1 MSKHGKR
8 GERGESDK
16 IDSLYASLTLVQPMP
31 AFRIA
36 RLMLCAALLLPAHAG
51 VAEEIAADLKRGE
64 ASAALAAADKAL
76 LKSPRDARL
85 RLLRGNALAGLG
97 RQAEAIQVFS
107 ALTND
112 YPQLPEPYNNLA
124 ALYAQQGQLDRA
136 RTTLQMALQT
146 NPAYATAHAN
156 LADVYAK
163 LAAQAYEKALQR
175 DVVEQKQSGV
185 SRPKPAAIS
194 QTKLA
199 LVQDLLSRGSI
210 ATLSAPPASV
220 VASAA
225 KPQPTAQTPLVVASN
240 KPSPT
245 PPSSLPANKPA
256 TAPQAKPAE
265 VSKPAAPAATKP
277 PEPAKDD
284 KAEQEAA
291 VQKSVQ
297 AWADAWSDKRVS
309 AYLASYARDFKPAGQ
324 SRSSWEAQRRERIG
338 AAKKIS
344 VKLDKLR
351 IKLDG
356 ERATVRFI
364 QRYRSDRL
372 ETSTGKTLILER
384 NGSRWLIQ
392 EERVG

>member
-1 MSKHGKR
+1 MSKHGKH

-16 IDSLYASLTLVQPMP
+16 IDSLYASLPLVQPMP

-85 RLLRGNALAGLG
+85 RLLRGNALAALG

-199 LVQDLLSRGSI
+199 LVQDLLSRGNTP
-210 ATLSAPPASV
+210 TLSTPPASV
-220 VASAA
+220 VASTA
-225 KPQPTAQTPLVVASN
+225 KPQPTQAPLVVASN
-240 KPSPT
+240 KPLPM
-245 PPSSLPANKPA
+245 PPSSLPASKPA
-256 TAPQAKPAE
+256 PTPQAKPAE
-265 VSKPAAPAATKP
+265 VSKPAAPATAKP
-277 PEPAKDD
+277 PEPARDD

-291 VQKSVQ
+291 VQKSVL

-324 SRSSWEAQRRERIG
+324 SRSSWETQRRERIS

>member
-16 IDSLYASLTLVQPMP
+16 IDSLYASLPLVQPMP

-76 LKSPRDARL
+76 LKSSRDARL
-85 RLLRGNALAGLG
+85 RLLRGNALAALG

-199 LVQDLLSRGSI
+199 LVQDLLSRGNTP
-210 ATLSAPPASV
+210 TLSTPPASA
-220 VASAA
+220 VASTA
-225 KPQPTAQTPLVVASN
+225 KPQPTQAPLVVASN
-240 KPSPT
+240 KPLPA
-245 PPSSLPANKPA
+245 PPSSLPASKPA
-256 TAPQAKPAE
+256 PTPQAKPAE
-265 VSKPAAPAATKP
+265 VRKPAAPAAAKP
-277 PEPAKDD
+277 PEPAKND

-291 VQKSVQ
+291 VQKSVL

-324 SRSSWEAQRRERIG
+324 SRSSWEAQRRERIS

>member
-1 MSKHGKR
+1 MSKHGKH

-16 IDSLYASLTLVQPMP
+16 IDSLYASLPLVQPMP

-64 ASAALAAADKAL
+64 ASTALAAADKAL

-85 RLLRGNALAGLG
+85 RLLRGNALAALG

-107 ALTND
+107 TLTND

-199 LVQDLLSRGSI
+199 LVQDLLSRGNTP
-210 ATLSAPPASV
+210 TLSTPPASV
-220 VASAA
+220 VASTA
-225 KPQPTAQTPLVVASN
+225 KPQPTQAPLVVASN
-240 KPSPT
+240 KPLPT
-245 PPSSLPANKPA
+245 PPSSLPASKPA
-256 TAPQAKPAE
+256 PTPQAKPAE
-265 VSKPAAPAATKP
+265 VSKPAAPAVAKP
-277 PEPAKDD
+277 PEPAKND

-291 VQKSVQ
+291 VQKSVL
-297 AWADAWSDKRVS
+297 AWADAWADKRVS

-324 SRSSWEAQRRERIG
+324 SRSSWEAQRRERIS

>member
-1 MSKHGKR
+1 
-8 GERGESDK
+8 
-16 IDSLYASLTLVQPMP
+16 MP

-85 RLLRGNALAGLG
+85 RLLRGNALAALG

-199 LVQDLLSRGSI
+199 LVQDLLSRGNTP
-210 ATLSAPPASV
+210 TLSTPPASV
-220 VASAA
+220 VASTA
-225 KPQPTAQTPLVVASN
+225 KPQPTQAPLVVASN
-240 KPSPT
+240 KPLPM
-245 PPSSLPANKPA
+245 PPSSLPASKPA
-256 TAPQAKPAE
+256 PTPQAKPAE
-265 VSKPAAPAATKP
+265 VSKPAAPATAKP
-277 PEPAKDD
+277 PEPARDD

-291 VQKSVQ
+291 VQKSVL

-324 SRSSWEAQRRERIG
+324 SRSSWETQRRERIS

>member
-16 IDSLYASLTLVQPMP
+16 IDSLYASLPLVQPMP

-85 RLLRGNALAGLG
+85 RLLRGNALAALG

-199 LVQDLLSRGSI
+199 LVQDLLSRGNTP
-210 ATLSAPPASV
+210 TLSTPPASV
-220 VASAA
+220 VASTA
-225 KPQPTAQTPLVVASN
+225 KPQPTQAPLVVASN
-240 KPSPT
+240 KPLPA
-245 PPSSLPANKPA
+245 PPSSLPASKPA
-256 TAPQAKPAE
+256 PTPQAKPAE
-265 VSKPAAPAATKP
+265 VSKPVAPVATKP

-291 VQKSVQ
+291 VQKSVL

-324 SRSSWEAQRRERIG
+324 SRSSWEAQRRERIS

>member
-16 IDSLYASLTLVQPMP
+16 IDSLYASLPLVQPMP

-85 RLLRGNALAGLG
+85 RLLRGNALAALG

-199 LVQDLLSRGSI
+199 LVQDLLSRGNTP
-210 ATLSAPPASV
+210 TLSAPPASV

-225 KPQPTAQTPLVVASN
+225 KPLPTQAPLVVASN
-240 KPSPT
+240 KPLPT
-245 PPSSLPANKPA
+245 PPSSLPASKPA
-256 TAPQAKPAE
+256 PTPQAKPAE
-265 VSKPAAPAATKP
+265 VSKPAAPAAAKP
-277 PEPAKDD
+277 PEPAKND

-291 VQKSVQ
+291 VQKSVL

-324 SRSSWEAQRRERIG
+324 SRNSWEAQRRERIG